1 MTTQTPNNDKVAM
14 FVEQLEMAYAIEF
27 IYNGDSYSIDATHE
41 EVGDNIYRTS
51 GRGFEVWKYDGN
63 ADDGKVIAFADS
75 AIGILNVPC
84 FDGKTFID
92 VMNQIEAV

>member
-14 FVEQLEMAYAIEF
+14 FVEQLEI
-27 IYNGDSYSIDATHE
+27 SYSIDATHE